1 MKSLLFV
8 FLQFSALGLI
18 AITGSLIPSN
28 AWLLTIE
35 LAGILLGVWAVVS
48 IGIFNFNITP
58 DVKNGSRLVTNGP
71 YALIRHP
78 MYTALLITT
87 LPLLI
92 NTFNW
97 FRLVLWI
104 TLLIT
109 LLFKLEYEEKLLSQ
123 MFTEYSHYKK
133 TTYRLL
139 PFLY

>member
-8 FLQFSALGLI
+8 FLQFGTLGLI
-18 AITGSLIPSN
+18 AITGALIPSN
-28 AWLLTIE
+28 VWLLTIE
-35 LAGILLGVWAVVS
+35 LAGLLLGVWAVFS
-48 IGIFNFNITP
+48 MGIFNFNITP
-58 DVKNGSRLVTNGP
+58 DVKSGSRFVARGP

-97 FRLVLWI
+97 FRLAFWLI
-104 TLLIT
+104 LLFT
-109 LLFKLEYEEKLLSQ
+109 LLFKLEYEEKLLAKI
-123 MFTEYSHYKK
+123 FTEYPGYIK
-133 TTYRLL
+133 TTYRLF